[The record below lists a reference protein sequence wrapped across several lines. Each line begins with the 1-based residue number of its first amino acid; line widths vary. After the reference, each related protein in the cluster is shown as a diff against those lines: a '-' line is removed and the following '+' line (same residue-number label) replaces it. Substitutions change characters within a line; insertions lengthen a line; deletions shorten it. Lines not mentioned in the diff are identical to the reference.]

1 MSEKLNELREQAQE
15 LIVSGNA
22 TEKAQGHGMLT
33 VLDAI
38 KKEGESFKMR
48 VTFIEHP
55 DSIQTL
61 IDLNKASYIEML
73 GLIAHAKQMIIS
85 NHGGND

>member
-1 MSEKLNELREQAQE
+1 MSEKLDELRKKAQE
-15 LIVSGNA
+15 MIALGK
-22 TEKAQGHGMLT
+22 TMDKARGKGMLT

-38 KKEGESFKMR
+38 KKEEESFKMR

-61 IDLNKASYIEML
+61 IDLNKASYIEIL